1 MHSSSTRSSGRSTG
15 PGGEVAAMAPKDQR
29 SPARVKAAVAE
40 LPRRRVDL
48 RRLLPSGPSL
58 LVGFSLLA
66 LGVAAY
72 GVAREMGLFAI
83 RRIEVVGAPPEVS
96 ARVSA
101 ALEPLE
107 GRSLVGLRATD
118 LDRKIVGLPDVIGVT
133 HDRAFPHTL
142 RVYVVPEQALLV
154 LRRGEESWLV
164 SARARVVR
172 ELKRGALP
180 MLPRIWVPRD
190 VGVGAG
196 DTLADGPARRAVRVL
211 VLARAGLPARVHS
224 VRLDGAETTLVLRSG
239 IEVRLG
245 REHDLRL
252 KLAVAAEVL
261 RQLPDGS
268 AYLDVAVP
276 DRPVAGPPETQPQLE
291 VDRVQG

>member
-1 MHSSSTRSSGRSTG
+1 
-15 PGGEVAAMAPKDQR
+15 MAPKDQR
-29 SPARVKAAVAE
+29 SHARVEVATAE
-40 LPRRRVDL
+40 LPRRRRVDL

-58 LVGFSLLA
+58 LVGFTLLA

-72 GVAREMGLFAI
+72 GVARETGLFAI
-83 RRIEVVGAPPEVS
+83 RRIEVVGAPPGVS
-96 ARVSA
+96 ARVGA

-107 GRSLVGLRATD
+107 GRSLVGLRSED

-142 RVYVVPEQALLV
+142 RVYVLPEHALLV
-154 LRRGEESWLV
+154 LRRGQESWLV

-172 ELKRGALP
+172 PLERGALP
-180 MLPRIWVPRD
+180 GLPRIWVPRD
-190 VGVGAG
+190 VDVGVG

-211 VLARAGLPARVHS
+211 VLARHDLPARVRA
-224 VRLDGAETTLVLRSG
+224 VRLEGPETTLVLRSG

-261 RQLPDGS
+261 PQLPEG
-268 AYLDVAVP
+268 AGYLDVAVP
-276 DRPVAGPPETQPQLE
+276 DRPVAGSADAQPQLE
-291 VDRVQG
+291 LDPT

>member
-1 MHSSSTRSSGRSTG
+1 
-15 PGGEVAAMAPKDQR
+15 MAPKDQR
-29 SPARVKAAVAE
+29 SRARVKAVVAE

-58 LVGFSLLA
+58 LVGFTLLA

-72 GVAREMGLFAI
+72 GVARETGLFAI
-83 RRIEVVGAPPEVS
+83 RRIEVVGAPPDVS
-96 ARVSA
+96 ARVLA

-133 HDRAFPHTL
+133 HDRAFPDTL
-142 RVYVVPEQALLV
+142 RVFVLPERALLV

-172 ELKRGALP
+172 PLERGALP

-190 VGVGAG
+190 VDVGAG

-211 VLARAGLPARVHS
+211 VLARDSLPARVRS
-224 VRLDGAETTLVLRSG
+224 VRLDGPETTLVSRTG

-245 REHDLRL
+245 REFDLLL

-261 RQLPDGS
+261 RRLPDGS
-268 AYLDVAVP
+268 AYVDVAVP
-276 DRPVAGPPETQPQLE
+276 ERPVSGLPDSQPQRE
-291 VDRVQG
+291 VHPDEG

>member
-1 MHSSSTRSSGRSTG
+1 
-15 PGGEVAAMAPKDQR
+15 MAPKDQR
-29 SPARVKAAVAE
+29 SRARTRASAAE
-40 LPRRRVDL
+40 LPDSRRVDL

-58 LVGFSLLA
+58 LIGFSLLA
-66 LGVAAY
+66 LAVGAY
-72 GVAREMGLFAI
+72 TTAHETGLFAI
-83 RRIEVVGAPPEVS
+83 RRIEVVGAPPAVS
-96 ARVSA
+96 ARVVA

-118 LDRKIVGLPDVIGVT
+118 LDRRIVGLPDVIGVT

-142 RVYVVPEQALLV
+142 RVYVLPERALLV
-154 LRRGEESWLV
+154 LRRGQESWLV

-172 ELKRGALP
+172 PLERGALP

-190 VGVGAG
+190 VDVGVG

-211 VLARAGLPARVHS
+211 VLARDGLAARVRS
-224 VRLDGAETTLVLRSG
+224 IRLEGPETTLMLRSG

-261 RQLPDGS
+261 PNLPDGS
-268 AYLDVAVP
+268 DYLDVAVP
-276 DRPVAGPPETQPQLE
+276 DRPVAGAHEVQAQLE
-291 VDRVQG
+291 VDPSAG

>member
-1 MHSSSTRSSGRSTG
+1 
-15 PGGEVAAMAPKDQR
+15 MAPKDQR
-29 SPARVKAAVAE
+29 SPARVKAAAAE
-40 LPRRRVDL
+40 LPRRHRVDL

-58 LVGFSLLA
+58 LVGFTLLA

-72 GVAREMGLFAI
+72 GIARETGLFAI
-83 RRIEVVGAPPEVS
+83 RRIEVLGAPPDVR
-96 ARVSA
+96 ARVGA

-107 GRSLVGLRATD
+107 GRSLVGLRSTD

-142 RVYVVPEQALLV
+142 RVFVLPERALLV

-172 ELKRGALP
+172 PLERGALP
-180 MLPRIWVPRD
+180 LLPRIWVPREVD
-190 VGVGAG
+190 VGVG

-211 VLARAGLPARVHS
+211 VLARSGLPARVHS
-224 VRLDGAETTLVLRSG
+224 VRLAGAETTLVLRSG

-261 RQLPDGS
+261 PRLPDGS
-268 AYLDVAVP
+268 LYLDVAVP
-276 DRPVAGPPETQPQLE
+276 DRPVAGTVESQPQLE
-291 VDRVQG
+291 VDPVPG

>member
-1 MHSSSTRSSGRSTG
+1 
-15 PGGEVAAMAPKDQR
+15 MAPKDQR

-40 LPRRRVDL
+40 LPRRGRVDL

-58 LVGFSLLA
+58 LIGFILLA
-66 LGVAAY
+66 LGVASY
-72 GVAREMGLFAI
+72 GVARETALFAI
-83 RRIEVVGAPPEVS
+83 RHIEVVGAQPDVS
-96 ARVSA
+96 ARVVA

-107 GRSLVGLRATD
+107 GRSLVGLRAAD

-142 RVYVVPEQALLV
+142 RVYVLPERALLV

-172 ELKRGALP
+172 QLERGALP

-190 VGVGAG
+190 VDVAAG
-196 DTLADGPARRAVRVL
+196 DTLADGPARRAVRAL
-211 VLARAGLPARVHS
+211 VLARDGLPARVHS
-224 VRLDGAETTLVLRSG
+224 VRLEGPETTLVLRSG

-245 REHDLRL
+245 REHDLQL

-261 RQLPDGS
+261 PQLSDGS
-268 AYLDVAVP
+268 TYLDVAVP
-276 DRPVAGPPETQPQLE
+276 DRPVAGSAESQPQLE
-291 VDRVQG
+291 VDPVQE